1 MADGFQSTP
10 FPSDVGIKRRS
21 FSVAELD
28 AMFDANILSRDEKIE
43 LIDGEI
49 IEMNSQM
56 MLHGVLKMRILK
68 SVLLQLSD
76 GFDVSNE
83 LTVQLSKNALVDP
96 DVLITSK
103 LNAERRYVR
112 SDELLLAIEV
122 ADTSLTY
129 DLGAKAMQYACAGI
143 AELWVINI
151 NGGETVVH
159 REPSLSG
166 YTSIVKVPFSDK
178 LVPLVDPGVTIV
190 VGEFLS

>member
-10 FPSDVGIKRRS
+10 FPSDVSIKRRS

-43 LIDGEI
+43 LIEGEI
-49 IEMNSQM
+49 IETNSQM

-68 SVLLQLSD
+68 SVLLQLAD

-83 LTVQLSKNALVDP
+83 LTVQLGKNALVDP
-96 DVLITSK
+96 DVLITPK

-129 DLGAKAMQYACAGI
+129 DLGVKAMQYARAGI

-151 NGGETVVH
+151 NGGETLVH
-159 REPSLSG
+159 REPSSNG
-166 YTSIVKVPFSDK
+166 YSSIIKVPFSDK
-178 LVPLVDPGVTIV
+178 LVPLVDPDVTV
-190 VGEFLS
+190 VIGEFLS